1 MHQPNDVQFATIR
14 LSTGPRLHYAERGDP
29 TGQAIIFLHAYVD
42 SWFWFSRVLPLLSPV
57 YHAFAPDQRGH
68 GDSDRPECCYTVD
81 DFAADVDAFMDAVG
95 VEEATLVGQS
105 SGGLIAQ
112 RVALDYPH
120 RVSRLVLIGSP
131 ITLLHN
137 EALIELG
144 EEMLALEDPIP
155 PEFVREF
162 VESTIYHPVPEE
174 FLAGAVSECL
184 KVPARVWRDYW
195 KGVLLTV
202 DDTARLGEIGA
213 PTLILW
219 GEQDTL
225 LPREEQERRA
235 AEIPDATLRVYPDTG
250 HAVAGERPE
259 LVARDLEE
267 FMKDTRSVQ

>member
-1 MHQPNDVQFATIR
+1 MQFATIR
-14 LSTGPRLHYAERGDP
+14 LSTGPRLHYAERGLR
-29 TGQAIIFLHAYVD
+29 TGQAIVFLHAYVD
-42 SWFWFSRVLPLLSPV
+42 SWFWFSRVLPLLSPE

-112 RVALDYPH
+112 RVALSYPDC
-120 RVSRLVLIGSP
+120 VSRLVLIGSP
-131 ITLLHN
+131 ITLVGN

-202 DDTARLGEIGA
+202 DDTARLGEIKA

-219 GEQDTL
+219 GEQDAL

-235 AEIPDATLRVYPDTG
+235 AAIPDATLRVYPDTG

-259 LVARDLEE
+259 WVARDLEA
-267 FMKDTRSVQ
+267 FMKDTRPVQ